1 MRGYVQY
8 NFDES
13 WSVPGS
19 YFNNNDPNRVL
30 PAVDA
35 GAVIDGSTYVVQSTG
50 SGRNESWLQ
59 STWGWN
65 LNGMYQVA
73 PDRPWGFN
81 VAANLTGREG
91 YPIPYY
97 RNNTGVDGIGRQ
109 IQAAPNIE
117 DYRLGD
123 LMAMDMRL
131 EKEFRGVGNLG
142 FTFAVDAFNI
152 FNDGVVLDR
161 YRNTTSGNLGWIST
175 SLAPRVYR
183 LSVRVNWR

>member
-1 MRGYVQY
+1 MMRGYVQY

-19 YFNNNDPNRVL
+19 YFNNNDPNRAL
-30 PAVDA
+30 PTRC
-35 GAVIDGSTYVVQSTG
+35 GSRCFVIDGSTYVVQSTG

-81 VAANLTGREG
+81 IAANLTGREG

-109 IQAAPNIE
+109 YPGRSE
-117 DYRLGD
+117 H
-123 LMAMDMRL
+123 
-131 EKEFRGVGNLG
+131 RGLP
-142 FTFAVDAFNI
+142 
-152 FNDGVVLDR
+152 
-161 YRNTTSGNLGWIST
+161 
-175 SLAPRVYR
+175 PR
-183 LSVRVNWR
+183 